1 MTEHEYS
8 RRKVLLDTCIQWY
21 RENPESAQM
30 VANILLRKATGTS
43 QRVISLRLIE
53 FFLHT
58 FVRQHAGEEFGELNG
73 HEITYSYQ
81 KSTKS
86 FGKGNFD
93 LFCRN
98 EKARFQ
104 IGDIEIMSNGS
115 QLEFFRWAISTGV
128 LEIIENNITRI
139 IAEKQKFNQNQN
151 QNPNPRRKQDN
162 PKPHQKRPF
171 RDERRSLM

>member
-1 MTEHEYS
+1 M
-8 RRKVLLDTCIQWY
+8 
-21 RENPESAQM
+21 
-30 VANILLRKATGTS
+30 RKATGES

-58 FVRQHAGEEFGELNG
+58 FVRQHASEEFGELNG

-86 FGKGNFD
+86 FGKSNFD

-104 IGDIEIMSNGS
+104 IGDIEILSNGS

-128 LEIIENNITRI
+128 LDIIEKNMARI
-139 IAEKQKFNQNQN
+139 ISEKQSFNR
-151 QNPNPRRKQDN
+151 NPNQRRKQDN
-162 PKPHQKRPF
+162 PKTH
-171 RDERRSLM
+171 